1 MYLVQGR
8 DLDTCLWEDVGD
20 SRWARGSRSRNQEVY
35 VKARRKLET
44 GLSLNLRNL
53 IEIYNFDN
61 FYLEN
66 MKRRCSDV
74 LSEGVEDVEDEVLV

>member
-1 MYLVQGR
+1 M
-8 DLDTCLWEDVGD
+8 
-20 SRWARGSRSRNQEVY
+20 Y
-35 VKARRKLET
+35 VKERRKLET